1 MFIKLKALLLVLC
14 FSCVTLAY
22 DFKPVMIYD
31 GEVILDNAWNEAVHT
46 GIKKFENKFGIQ
58 VKEARIFANNKTPN
72 AKTLAEAVFSH
83 AKAGFNPIMINDFDN
98 ETMRKIVR
106 QEPKLRFIVF
116 NGTYNVPNAHFFMFS
131 YQEAAFLAGYLA
143 AKKSKNKKLGFIGGR
158 DISGIRNSLCGYIK
172 GARHAFAKVEVE
184 FTFISD
190 AFDGWNSPQLAYE
203 IAMKQINGGVD
214 VIFAAA
220 GASSPGALKAAH
232 EKGVYSI
239 GTDSNQNNL
248 YPGSVLTSVLVNV
261 GDAVYRA
268 LVAAYRNIWREQL
281 KILGLQENGVGLA
294 FDQHNAPLISAGLKA
309 EIDQLRADIILKKI
323 DLPNYVITRQC
334 IDQHGLIF

>member
-1 MFIKLKALLLVLC
+1 MKLKALLLLLC
-14 FSCVTLAY
+14 CSGFAAAN

-31 GEVILDNAWNEAVHT
+31 GEVILDNAWNESVHT
-46 GIKKFENKFGIQ
+46 GIKKFEQKFGIP
-58 VKEARIFANNKTPN
+58 VKEARIFNNKLTPN
-72 AKTLAEAVFSH
+72 AKTLIEAVLAH

-106 QEPKLRFIVF
+106 LEPKLRFIVF
-116 NGTYNVPNAHFFMFS
+116 NGSYNVPNAHFFMFS

-143 AKKSKNKKLGFIGGR
+143 AKKSSSKKLGFIGGR
-158 DISGIRNSLCGYIK
+158 DISGIRNTLCGYIK
-172 GARHAFAKVEVE
+172 GARHAYARIKVE
-184 FTFISD
+184 FNFISD
-190 AFDGWNSPQLAYE
+190 ALDGWNSPELAYDMA
-203 IAMKQINGGVD
+203 IRQIENGAD
-214 VIFAAA
+214 VLYPAA
-220 GASSPGALKAAH
+220 GASSQGALRAAD

-239 GTDSNQNNL
+239 GSDSNQNAL

-268 LVAAYRNIWREQL
+268 LVAAHRNIWREQL

-294 FDQHNAPLISAGLKA
+294 FDRHNAPLISGQLKS

-323 DLPNYVITRQC
+323 DLPNYVITQQC
-334 IDQHGLIF
+334 TDQHGIIF

>member
-1 MFIKLKALLLVLC
+1 MSLFCLC
-14 FSCVTLAY
+14 PAMAY

-31 GEVILDNAWNEAVHT
+31 GEEIMDNAWNEAVHT
-46 GIKKFENKFGIQ
+46 GIEKFEKKFGIE
-58 VKEARIFANNKTPN
+58 VKEARIFANNLTPN
-72 AKTLAEAVFSH
+72 ANSLIEAVFAH

-116 NGTYNVPNAHFFMFS
+116 NGIYNVPNAHFFMFS

-143 AKKSKNKKLGFIGGR
+143 AQKSNSKKLGFIGGR

-172 GARHAFAKVEVE
+172 GARHALAGAEVKV
-184 FTFISD
+184 TFISD
-190 AFDGWNSPQLAYE
+190 ALDGWNNPQQAYE
-203 IAMKQINGGVD
+203 IAMEQIAGGVD
-214 VIFAAA
+214 VLYAAA
-220 GASSPGALKAAH
+220 GASGQGVLRAAH

-239 GTDSNQNNL
+239 GADSNQNGV

-261 GDAVYRA
+261 GDAAYRA

-294 FDQHNAPLISAGLKA
+294 FDRHNAPLISAQLKA
-309 EIDQLRADIILKKI
+309 EIDQLQADIILKKI
-323 DLPNYVITRQC
+323 DLPNYVITKQC
-334 IDQHGLIF
+334 IDQHGTIF